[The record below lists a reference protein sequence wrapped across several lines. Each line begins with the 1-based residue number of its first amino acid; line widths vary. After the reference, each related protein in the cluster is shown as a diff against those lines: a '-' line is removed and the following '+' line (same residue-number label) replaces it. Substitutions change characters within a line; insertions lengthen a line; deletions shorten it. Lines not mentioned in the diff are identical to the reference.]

1 MVLFKPQKAKTY
13 GKDKIKD
20 LSGEWYLSKKYDG
33 HQIFIVKQGELVE
46 FFTSQWKQFNIETLR
61 EPLSKL
67 QEDFVLIGE
76 YLYDCDGKLG
86 SRAKSSKLTTF
97 RTNFSKSLLNETQD
111 EEKSKVIVFDCI
123 PMKCHYAKTKAY
135 DSYLYFWKSMIMRRS
150 YLESLCL
157 PEDIQLVDIQKVE
170 IFIDSS
176 GRLYNPAIKI
186 VDDWMHNGWE
196 GGMLIRTN
204 SPYNP
209 GKRVHHAIKL
219 KSRHTADLLCTD
231 ITYGEGKYKG
241 LIGSLE
247 LKDSKGCTVNV
258 GSGLTD
264 SDRVKPSCLFIDK
277 VVEIEYERIDD
288 TYIQPVFKCIRED
301 KTEKYID

>member
-97 RTNFSKSLLNETQD
+97 RINHHKMLPNETQD
-111 EEKSKVIVFDCI
+111 EALSKIMVFDCI
-123 PMKCHYAKTKAY
+123 PLSRVDSEYAMGAQFN
-135 DSYLYFWKSMIMRRS
+135 L
-150 YLESLCL
+150 
-157 PEDIQLVDIQKVE
+157 
-170 IFIDSS
+170 IFS
-176 GRLYNPAIKI
+176 GRLHFLQSLELPKSVTPVVFQKVTFAVALNIKDTL
-186 VDDWMHNGWE
+186 VDAGYE
-196 GGMLIRTN
+196 GAMCIKPD
-204 SPYNP
+204 SPYLF
-209 GKRVHHAIKL
+209 GKRVHHSVKL

-247 LKDSKGCTVNV
+247 LKDSKGRTVNV

-277 VVEIEYERIDD
+277 VIEIEYERIDD

-301 KTEKYID
+301 KTEKDID